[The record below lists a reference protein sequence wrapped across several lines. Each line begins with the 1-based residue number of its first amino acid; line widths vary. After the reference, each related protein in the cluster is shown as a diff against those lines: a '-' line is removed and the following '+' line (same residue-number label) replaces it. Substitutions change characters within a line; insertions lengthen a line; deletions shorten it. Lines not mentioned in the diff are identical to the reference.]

1 MYVLY
6 KFKVSRDV
14 VGVFRRCVM
23 MNNLLNTR
31 TDLQPDL
38 RILCE
43 AESELVMLADP
54 QRGTWVVNTGW
65 QRGRRWRMLALQ
77 AYRPWHSDNRRLTR
91 KEKKNRLLV
100 YIVSSIYHLLAKQY
114 YYITKDLLPHV
125 SVWLY
130 ENDSRF
136 QGGNRRGTRMQTHPT
151 NIPVVPKFKGTARNW
166 FSFGIIYNKV
176 KWNFKLTNIYFSGNK
191 II

>member
-54 QRGTWVVNTGW
+54 QRGT
-65 QRGRRWRMLALQ
+65 
-77 AYRPWHSDNRRLTR
+77 
-91 KEKKNRLLV
+91 
-100 YIVSSIYHLLAKQY
+100 
-114 YYITKDLLPHV
+114 
-125 SVWLY
+125 
-130 ENDSRF
+130 
-136 QGGNRRGTRMQTHPT
+136 
-151 NIPVVPKFKGTARNW
+151 
-166 FSFGIIYNKV
+166 
-176 KWNFKLTNIYFSGNK
+176 
-191 II
+191 